1 MRQRVGMPKAPT
13 APTRALIAYDGSDAA
28 AEAIRAAAHLVPG
41 AHARVVYVR
50 GEPDALEH
58 AALARIAV
66 PDDVLVASAR
76 EYERVA
82 KQHASELA
90 ERGRQIAER
99 AGLNATAEVRA
110 QSTAWRALCRA
121 AEDPAAD
128 VIVCGSRGRGPFS
141 RAVLGSTSSSLLHHA
156 ERPVLIV
163 PPGAGDLD
171 GPALIGY
178 DGSAGA
184 RAAIAAAARLLA
196 GRPALVVHAWSSPLQ
211 RSYAGSAVAA
221 VPLPELSEL
230 TSDLGEIF
238 AEQAREVAEEGVAYA
253 REAGLAA
260 QPMAP
265 EGPPGIWR
273 TLSATGRAQGASVIV
288 AGCRGRGAVSSTILG
303 SVSAGLVHNAELP
316 VLIVRGR
323 NT

>member
-1 MRQRVGMPKAPT
+1 MRA
-13 APTRALIAYDGSDAA
+13 ALTPWRGVCAA
-28 AEAIRAAAHLVPG
+28 AEG
-41 AHARVVYVR
+41 
-50 GEPDALEH
+50 LE
-58 AALARIAV
+58 
-66 PDDVLVASAR
+66 
-76 EYERVA
+76 
-82 KQHASELA
+82 
-90 ERGRQIAER
+90 
-99 AGLNATAEVRA
+99 
-110 QSTAWRALCRA
+110 
-121 AEDPAAD
+121 AD

-156 ERPVLIV
+156 DRPVLIV

-171 GPALIGY
+171 GPAVIGY
-178 DGSAGA
+178 DGSDGA

-196 GRPALVVHAWSSPLQ
+196 GRPALVVHAWSSPLR

-238 AEQAREVAEEGVAYA
+238 AEQAREGAEEGVTRA

-260 QPMAP
+260 QAMAP

-273 TLSATGRAQGASVIV
+273 ALSATARHEGASVIV
-288 AGCRGRGAVSSTILG
+288 AGCRGRGAVASTILG

-323 NT
+323 SA